1 MFCRSDR
8 VLGLLSRGQ
17 AHPLT
22 APAHQRPPPPN
33 DQPLPRHY
41 RRWRK
46 VRGPTGEF
54 ARARHPAISRSCPP
68 HALATPARCA
78 HKAAPLCPNPPSQPA
93 ARPVAQRCFLTCAA
107 TSLLSGKRKSE
118 RWGCVVC
125 VGRPPH
131 TVMVDSLLYLP
142 VGIWFSKCSPPT
154 ILVGSERRH
163 LAGVFVVLGASIF
176 LKAVLQVL
184 YRWRVLCR

>member
-33 DQPLPRHY
+33 DPPLPRHD

-78 HKAAPLCPNPPSQPA
+78 QSGAAVSQPPLPTRRPTRGAAMFSDLCCDCSSVWQKKTRVSYLSVGVCRMRRMTTTHCNIYSAPVEFDFKNA
-93 ARPVAQRCFLTCAA
+93 ARA
-107 TSLLSGKRKSE
+107 T
-118 RWGCVVC
+118 
-125 VGRPPH
+125 
-131 TVMVDSLLYLP
+131 
-142 VGIWFSKCSPPT
+142 
-154 ILVGSERRH
+154 LVGCGDI
-163 LAGVFVVLGASIF
+163 L
-176 LKAVLQVL
+176 
-184 YRWRVLCR
+184 RVCLLF